1 MGKIIFVPIERI
13 DRRYSNQWF
22 DWFIQSFERLGK
34 EVLTVGSTDLKEIK
48 VGQFLDVYD
57 TNVYKLGQLQEI
69 IELLKVHN
77 DIDCIFF
84 MDYWFPGVEALAYIR
99 DNARMNFRIK
109 GMLHA
114 GTYDDF
120 DFITQN
126 GCGVWGEHFERS
138 LLEIADEVFV
148 GSQLHRQEIIQRRG
162 EHCKVTVVDYPVYEC
177 TEYLHLVDRK
187 DNIVVFPHRLGKD
200 KQPELFKV
208 VEQMYRERY
217 PNSDVKFVRTLDYN
231 LTKEAYYTLLAQS
244 KAVVSFATHELF
256 GIAMLEALNLKCY
269 PIAPNRL
276 AYKET
281 LKEYRLYETLDECV
295 DLLRMAITGN
305 PPMYPSRYSSNVDNI
320 VRLI

>member
-1 MGKIIFVPIERI
+1 MGKVIFVPIERI

-22 DWFIQSFERLGK
+22 DWFMASFKRFDK
-34 EVLTVGSTDLKEIK
+34 EVLVVGDTNLKEIK

-57 TNVYKLGQLQEI
+57 TNSYKLGQLQEI
-69 IELLKVHN
+69 IELLKIHN

-114 GTYDDF
+114 GTYDDY

-126 GCGVWGEHFERS
+126 GCGVWGEDFEKS
-138 LLEIADEVFV
+138 ILKIADEVFV
-148 GSQLHRQEIIQRRG
+148 GSQLHRQEIVQRRG
-162 EHCKVTVVDYPVYEC
+162 ELCKITVVDYPVYEC
-177 TEYLHLVDRK
+177 SEYLSYTENK
-187 DNIVVFPHRLGKD
+187 ENIVIFPHRLGKD

-208 VEQMYRERY
+208 IEEMYKDKY
-217 PNSDVKFVRTLDYN
+217 PYSNIEFIRTLDYN
-231 LTKEAYYTLLAQS
+231 LTKGAYYTLLAKS
-244 KAVVSFATHELF
+244 KAVISFATHELF
-256 GIAMLEALNLKCY
+256 GIAMLEAVNLKCY

-281 LKEYRLYETLDECV
+281 LKEYPLYNTLGEAV
-295 DLLRMAITGN
+295 DLIRLAMGEDIKFY
-305 PPMYPSRYSSNVDNI
+305 PMRYSSNVDNI
-320 VRLI
+320 ISLV